1 MQLVEKLPHNSAD
14 LAENKGHWKRNA
26 NIIHSQNLH
35 LNEYYAIFRRGLLK
49 YAYMLL
55 IYVCCLCR
63 SILILIIIFAG
74 TEEHQ
79 KVWELLSKAWSLIEP
94 NLETFAIQIF
104 RLMFK
109 RDPDLF
115 PLFPFYKDEW
125 SRVAYTDYSGSYP
138 EQPPNSWFV
147 VFRYVKTLFSL
158 TISNRQVP
166 VGRFC
171 FYSYTRVNN
180 TIFFT
185 LHFKAAASRNYY
197 NSDSGKLPPN

>member
-1 MQLVEKLPHNSAD
+1 MYFSTGLIIAARIHTVNVCLLSPSYSPN
-14 LAENKGHWKRNA
+14 L
-26 NIIHSQNLH
+26 NII
-35 LNEYYAIFRRGLLK
+35 FT
-49 YAYMLL
+49 
-55 IYVCCLCR
+55 
-63 SILILIIIFAG
+63 G

-125 SRVAYTDYSGSYP
+125 SRVAYTDYNGSYP

-147 VFRYVKTLFSL
+147 VFRYVKTLLSL
-158 TISNRQVP
+158 TILSRQVP
-166 VGRFC
+166 VG
-171 FYSYTRVNN
+171 
-180 TIFFT
+180 
-185 LHFKAAASRNYY
+185 
-197 NSDSGKLPPN
+197 

>member
-1 MQLVEKLPHNSAD
+1 
-14 LAENKGHWKRNA
+14 
-26 NIIHSQNLH
+26 
-35 LNEYYAIFRRGLLK
+35 
-49 YAYMLL
+49 MLL
-55 IYVCCLCR
+55 ICVCCLCP
-63 SILILIIIFAG
+63 SILIIIIIFTG

-79 KVWELLSKAWSLIEP
+79 KVLELLSKAWSLIEP

-125 SRVAYTDYSGSYP
+125 SRVAYTDYNGSYP

-158 TISNRQVP
+158 TILNRQVP

-171 FYSYTRVNN
+171 FYSYTRMNI
-180 TIFFT
+180 TIFLPFILKELRHEIIT
-185 LHFKAAASRNYY
+185 IQRVE
-197 NSDSGKLPPN
+197 NSHQIE

>member
-1 MQLVEKLPHNSAD
+1 
-14 LAENKGHWKRNA
+14 
-26 NIIHSQNLH
+26 
-35 LNEYYAIFRRGLLK
+35 
-49 YAYMLL
+49 MLL
-55 IYVCCLCR
+55 ICVCCLCR
-63 SILILIIIFAG
+63 SILILIIIFTG

-79 KVWELLSKAWSLIEP
+79 KVLELLSKAWSLIEP

-109 RDPDLF
+109 RDPELF

-125 SRVAYTDYSGSYP
+125 SRVAYTDYNGSYP

-158 TISNRQVP
+158 TILNRRVP

-171 FYSYTRVNN
+171 FYSYTRMNN
-180 TIFFT
+180 TIFLPFILKELRHEIIT
-185 LHFKAAASRNYY
+185 IQTVETPT
-197 NSDSGKLPPN
+197 KLSKT

>member
-1 MQLVEKLPHNSAD
+1 MQLVEKLPHNLAD
-14 LAENKGHWKRNA
+14 RAENKGRWKRNA
-26 NIIHSQNLH
+26 IIIHNQNLH
-35 LNEYYAIFRRGLLK
+35 LNEYNAISPRSLLWH
-49 YAYMLL
+49 ARDMLL
-55 IYVCCLCR
+55 ICVCCLCR
-63 SILILIIIFAG
+63 SILILIIIFTG

-79 KVWELLSKAWSLIEP
+79 KVLELLSKAWSLIEP

-125 SRVAYTDYSGSYP
+125 SRVAYTDYNGSYP

-158 TISNRQVP
+158 IILNRQVP

-171 FYSYTRVNN
+171 FYSDTRMNN
-180 TIFFT
+180 TIFFYPS
-185 LHFKAAASRNYY
+185 L
-197 NSDSGKLPPN
+197 